1 MKARK
6 LIEGATY
13 GPETLKVIGKA
24 FDDAW
29 SEIPATSTQRAAIPA
44 GAIET
49 RPSRAGCCA
58 ESRLSS
64 RDTTGVNSIEAVLKT
79 VDGTP
84 HCLYLRRRRR
94 HASAGEPLFQSLL
107 RQRHEPARGR

>member
-29 SEIPATSTQRAAIPA
+29 SEIAGHFSRNGLRAQSA
-44 GAIET
+44 
-49 RPSRAGCCA
+49 
-58 ESRLSS
+58 RLKLAH
-64 RDTTGVNSIEAVLKT
+64 AVLA
-79 VDGTP
+79 V
-84 HCLYLRRRRR
+84 
-94 HASAGEPLFQSLL
+94 
-107 RQRHEPARGR
+107 ARNES

>member
-29 SEIPATSTQRAAIPA
+29 SEIAGHFSRNGLRAQSA
-44 GAIET
+44 
-49 RPSRAGCCA
+49 
-58 ESRLSS
+58 RLKLAHAVLAVARNDS
-64 RDTTGVNSIEAVLKT
+64 RDSDELKNAALHVMAKNYRDQSAPTGPV
-79 VDGTP
+79 
-84 HCLYLRRRRR
+84 
-94 HASAGEPLFQSLL
+94 
-107 RQRHEPARGR
+107 PA

>member
-29 SEIPATSTQRAAIPA
+29 SEIAGHFTRNGLQAQSMRLKLAPPCWPLPGTTAATRT
-44 GAIET
+44 
-49 RPSRAGCCA
+49 
-58 ESRLSS
+58 
-64 RDTTGVNSIEAVLKT
+64 K
-79 VDGTP
+79 
-84 HCLYLRRRRR
+84 
-94 HASAGEPLFQSLL
+94 
-107 RQRHEPARGR
+107 

>member
-29 SEIPATSTQRAAIPA
+29 SEIA
-44 GAIET
+44 GHFTHNGLQAQ
-49 RPSRAGCCA
+49 SA
-58 ESRLSS
+58 RLKLAH
-64 RDTTGVNSIEAVLKT
+64 AVLA
-79 VDGTP
+79 VAGTTAATP
-84 HCLYLRRRRR
+84 TNSRTRRFR
-94 HASAGEPLFQSLL
+94 SWL
-107 RQRHEPARGR
+107 

>member
-29 SEIPATSTQRAAIPA
+29 SEIAGHFTHNGLQAQSVRLKLAHAVLAAA
-44 GAIET
+44 GDD
-49 RPSRAGCCA
+49 
-58 ESRLSS
+58 S
-64 RDTTGVNSIEAVLKT
+64 RDSDELKNAALQVMAMNYRDQSDPARPVGWQPAVLTNFANALK
-79 VDGTP
+79 
-84 HCLYLRRRRR
+84 
-94 HASAGEPLFQSLL
+94 
-107 RQRHEPARGR
+107 

>member
-29 SEIPATSTQRAAIPA
+29 SEIA
-44 GAIET
+44 GHFSLTGLQAQ
-49 RPSRAGCCA
+49 SA
-58 ESRLSS
+58 RLKLAHAVLAVAREDS
-64 RDTTGVNSIEAVLKT
+64 RDPDELKDAALQVMAMNYRDQSDPARP
-79 VDGTP
+79 VDGKPVLTSFANT
-84 HCLYLRRRRR
+84 LK
-94 HASAGEPLFQSLL
+94 
-107 RQRHEPARGR
+107 